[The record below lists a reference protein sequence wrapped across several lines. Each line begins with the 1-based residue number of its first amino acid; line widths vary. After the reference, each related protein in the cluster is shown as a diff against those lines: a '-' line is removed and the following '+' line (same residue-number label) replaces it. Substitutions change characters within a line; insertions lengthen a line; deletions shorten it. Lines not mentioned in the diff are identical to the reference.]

1 MRIVEY
7 FPDVISKSEHMRNLA
22 NAEDLGLSLLK
33 NDYDEIL
40 RNLYVETA
48 TVDGIE
54 RYEQMLGILHKL
66 DDSLEDR
73 RVAILAKLNT
83 RLPYTRRV
91 LIQFFNNLV
100 GADGYTLRIDY
111 GRRMIF
117 LKIELSRKNQV
128 AAIARMLRQVL
139 PANMMFDIKLK
150 YNQVYM
156 LKVFK
161 PDELKTYTV
170 GQIKVDERLKREFLS
185 KGGQLI
191 E

>member
-33 NDYDEIL
+33 NNYDEIFK
-40 RNLYVETA
+40 NLYVETA

-170 GQIKVDERLKREFLS
+170 GQIKADERLKRDFLA

>member
-7 FPDVISKSEHMRNLA
+7 FPDVISKSEYMRNLA

-33 NDYDEIL
+33 NNYDEIFK
-40 RNLYVETA
+40 NLYVETA

-170 GQIKVDERLKREFLS
+170 GQIKADERLKRDFLA

>member
-170 GQIKVDERLKREFLS
+170 GQIKADERLKRDFLA

>member
-1 MRIVEY
+1 
-7 FPDVISKSEHMRNLA
+7 
-22 NAEDLGLSLLK
+22 
-33 NDYDEIL
+33 
-40 RNLYVETA
+40 
-48 TVDGIE
+48 
-54 RYEQMLGILHKL
+54 MLGILHKL

-170 GQIKVDERLKREFLS
+170 GQIKVDERLKRDFLA
-185 KGGQLI
+185 KGGELI

>member
-170 GQIKVDERLKREFLS
+170 GQIKVDERLKRDFLA

>member
-128 AAIARMLRQVL
+128 AAIARMLRQVF

-170 GQIKVDERLKREFLS
+170 GQIKVDERLKRDFLA
-185 KGGQLI
+185 KGGELI

>member
-7 FPDVISKSEHMRNLA
+7 FPDIISKSEHMRNLA

-33 NDYDEIL
+33 NNYDEIFK
-40 RNLYVETA
+40 NLYVETA

-170 GQIKVDERLKREFLS
+170 GQIKVDERLKREFLA

>member
-22 NAEDLGLSLLK
+22 NADDLGLSLLK

-170 GQIKVDERLKREFLS
+170 GQIKVDERLKRDFLA
-185 KGGQLI
+185 KGGELI

>member
-7 FPDVISKSEHMRNLA
+7 FPGVIAKSDHMQNLA
-22 NAEDLGLSLLK
+22 NAEDLGLELIS
-33 NDYDEIL
+33 NDYDRLFKNI
-40 RNLYVETA
+40 YVETA
-48 TVDGIE
+48 NTEGIE
-54 RYEQMLGILHKL
+54 RFEQMLGILHKL

-100 GADGYTLRIDY
+100 GKDGYTLRIDY

-170 GQIKVDERLKREFLS
+170 GQIKADERLKREFLA

>member
-7 FPDVISKSEHMRNLA
+7 FPAVMSKSEHMRNLA

-33 NDYDEIL
+33 NNYDEIFK
-40 RNLYVETA
+40 NLYVETA

-170 GQIKVDERLKREFLS
+170 GQIKVDERLKREFLA

>member
-7 FPDVISKSEHMRNLA
+7 FPGVIAKSDHMQNLA
-22 NAEDLGLSLLK
+22 NAEDLGLELIS
-33 NDYDEIL
+33 NDYDRLFKNI
-40 RNLYVETA
+40 YVETA
-48 TVDGIE
+48 NTEGIE
-54 RYEQMLGILHKL
+54 RFEQMLGILHKL

-100 GADGYTLRIDY
+100 GKDGYTLRIDY
-111 GRRMIF
+111 GRRTIF
-117 LKIELSRKNQV
+117 LKIELSRKNQI
-128 AAIARMLRQVL
+128 AAISRMLRQVL
-139 PANMMFDIKLK
+139 PANMLVDIKLK

-161 PDELKTYTV
+161 SSELNTYTV
-170 GQIKVDERLKREFLS
+170 GEIKADERLKREFLS

>member
-7 FPDVISKSEHMRNLA
+7 FPGVIAKSDHMQNLA
-22 NAEDLGLSLLK
+22 NAENLGLELIS
-33 NDYDEIL
+33 NDYDRLFKNI
-40 RNLYVETA
+40 YVETA
-48 TVDGIE
+48 NTEGIE
-54 RYEQMLGILHKL
+54 RFEQMLGILHKL

-100 GADGYTLRIDY
+100 GKDGYTLRIDY
-111 GRRMIF
+111 GRRTIF
-117 LKIELSRKNQV
+117 LKIELSRKNQI
-128 AAIARMLRQVL
+128 AAISRMLRQVL
-139 PANMMFDIKLK
+139 PANMLVDIKLK

-161 PDELKTYTV
+161 SSELNTYTV
-170 GQIKVDERLKREFLS
+170 GEIKADERLKREFLS

>member
-7 FPDVISKSEHMRNLA
+7 FPGVIAKSDHMQNLA
-22 NAEDLGLSLLK
+22 NAENLGLELIS
-33 NDYDEIL
+33 NDYDKLFKNI
-40 RNLYVETA
+40 YVETA
-48 TVDGIE
+48 NTEGVG
-54 RYEQMLGILHKL
+54 RFEQMLGILHKL

-100 GADGYTLRIDY
+100 GKDGYTLRIDY
-111 GRRMIF
+111 GRRTIF
-117 LKIELSRKNQV
+117 LKIELSRKNQI
-128 AAIARMLRQVL
+128 AAISRMLRQVL
-139 PANMMFDIKLK
+139 PANMLVDIKLK
-150 YNQVYM
+150 YNQVYI

-170 GQIKVDERLKREFLS
+170 GQIKADERLKREFLA

>member
-1 MRIVEY
+1 MRIAEY
-7 FPDVISKSEHMRNLA
+7 FPSVIAKSDHMQNLA
-22 NAEDLGLSLLK
+22 NAEDLGLELIS
-33 NDYDEIL
+33 NDYDRLFKNI
-40 RNLYVETA
+40 YVETA
-48 TVDGIE
+48 NTEGIE
-54 RYEQMLGILHKL
+54 RFEQMLGILHKL

-100 GADGYTLRIDY
+100 GKDGYTLRIDY
-111 GRRMIF
+111 GRRTIF
-117 LKIELSRKNQV
+117 LKIELSRKNQI
-128 AAIARMLRQVL
+128 AAISRMLRQVL
-139 PANMMFDIKLK
+139 PANMLVDIKLK

-161 PDELKTYTV
+161 SSELNTYTV
-170 GQIKVDERLKREFLS
+170 GEIKADERLKREFLS

>member
-22 NAEDLGLSLLK
+22 NAEDLGLISLK
-33 NDYDEIL
+33 NDYDEIF

-100 GADGYTLRIDY
+100 GKDGYTLRIDY

-170 GQIKVDERLKREFLS
+170 GQIKADERLKREFLA

>member
-7 FPDVISKSEHMRNLA
+7 FPDAISKSEHMRNLA

-33 NDYDEIL
+33 NNYDEIFK
-40 RNLYVETA
+40 NLYVETA

-170 GQIKVDERLKREFLS
+170 GQIKADERLKRDFLA

>member
-170 GQIKVDERLKREFLS
+170 GQIKVDERLKRDFLA
-185 KGGQLI
+185 KGGELI